1 MKSSLSLSPSIGVRR
16 RSDPRSSRPS
26 TSSPIAS
33 PSKKQRLLL
42 PHDITPAAAA
52 PRSRPTAAGADTPK
66 SNLLAIAIDTLS
78 SSFLY
83 LDVGDVPSAAV
94 TCKDWNAALKTVEDE
109 LWLGLVRKHCPVVE
123 EVTKLL
129 KLPTTTTT
137 TTASEQSGDCGPPG
151 AKTDTCSSSN
161 VPVPSCSWRSQF
173 QRHVLLNKS
182 DEADASARVKADKP
196 PPKPLS
202 SYLFQVDLVLHKA
215 KEGVPGK
222 GDRVGV
228 VTRVF
233 DDIRFNNIGRIGLEM
248 DQLGEEMTL
257 YEFSTFDVRITLY
270 DRATGRQA
278 IVHNSSEE
286 DWWDSN
292 LWFFGFGRICD
303 AYKLEGFGTSDTHRE
318 TISTMLTTEKTGCV
332 ANCLDDSS
340 WDFFSKPSCKNCCK
354 CDKKW
359 SCFWDMTLE
368 MWIVADFEWDIVDM
382 DKEQQLRVLEELVDF
397 K

>member
-1 MKSSLSLSPSIGVRR
+1 M
-16 RSDPRSSRPS
+16 
-26 TSSPIAS
+26 
-33 PSKKQRLLL
+33 
-42 PHDITPAAAA
+42 
-52 PRSRPTAAGADTPK
+52 
-66 SNLLAIAIDTLS
+66 
-78 SSFLY
+78 
-83 LDVGDVPSAAV
+83 GDVPSVAV
-94 TCKDWNAALKTVEDE
+94 TCRDWNAALKTVEDE

-129 KLPTTTTT
+129 ELPTTT
-137 TTASEQSGDCGPPG
+137 SEQSGDCGCPG
-151 AKTDTCSSSN
+151 AKTGSSRN
-161 VPVPSCSWRSQF
+161 VPVPSRSWRNQF

-182 DEADASARVKADKP
+182 SEVDASAQVKADKP

-202 SYLFQVDLVLHKA
+202 SYLFQVDLVLHKE
-215 KEGVPGK
+215 KEGVSGK

-233 DDIRFNNIGRIGLEM
+233 DDTRFNKIGRIGLKM
-248 DQLGEEMTL
+248 DQLGEEMAQH
-257 YEFSTFDVRITLY
+257 EFSTFDVRITLY
-270 DRATGRQA
+270 DRATGRQV
-278 IVHNSSEE
+278 IVHNQGEE

-303 AYKLEGFGTSDTHRE
+303 AYKLEGFGTSDT
-318 TISTMLTTEKTGCV
+318 ISTMLTAEKSGCV

-340 WDFFSKPSCKNCCK
+340 WELFSKPSCKNCCK

-368 MWIVADFEWDIVDM
+368 LWIVADFEWDIVEM
-382 DKEQQLRVLEELVDF
+382 DKEQQLRVLEEIVDF